1 MRYLINLPTNQFIKP
16 SNPSWSDTINVQT
29 RMTEVGLYDG
39 DKNLLVLSKFQS
51 PAIRQGVQQVAIK
64 LDF

>member
-1 MRYLINLPTNQFIKP
+1 
-16 SNPSWSDTINVQT
+16 
-29 RMTEVGLYDG
+29 MTEVGLYDG

-51 PAIRQGVQQVAIK
+51 PEIRQGVQQVAIK

>member
-1 MRYLINLPTNQFIKP
+1 MMINLPTNQFVKP
-16 SNPSWSDTINVQT
+16 SNPSWSELINVET
-29 RMTEVGLYDG
+29 RMTEVGLYDD

-51 PAIRQGVQQVAIK
+51 PAIRQGVQQIAIK